1 MIMIIGIDPGKDKCG
16 LAVVDQDL
24 NVRFKAVIKSNN
36 LIDKLK
42 VLKDDYQLQVVVLG
56 NGTKSDDIAAKL
68 KGVFKEVYIIDESH
82 STLEAREY
90 YWKENPRRGWRRL
103 LPTSMQTPP
112 EPVDDYVAIILIL
125 RYLNKMSKRN

>member
-1 MIMIIGIDPGKDKCG
+1 MIIGIDPGKDKCG
-16 LAVVDQDL
+16 LAVVDKEL
-24 NVRFKAVIKSNN
+24 NVRFKEVIESHI

-42 VLKDDYQLQVVVLG
+42 LLKEDYDIGEVVLG
-56 NGTKSDDIAAKL
+56 DGTRSDNVASKL
-68 KGVFKEVYIIDESH
+68 KGLFKDIYIIDESH

-112 EPVDDYVAIILIL
+112 KPVDDYVAIILVL
-125 RYLNKMSKRN
+125 RYLNKASKRN